1 MQERARILQRWSGEI
16 AKNSKE
22 LAGLL
27 CMEAGKP
34 LEESKIEVNYARS
47 FVDFY
52 AGIKPSGLTIQPQSS
67 RQMVLTTKEARR

>member
-1 MQERARILQRWSGEI
+1 
-16 AKNSKE
+16 
-22 LAGLL
+22 
-27 CMEAGKP
+27 MEAGKP